1 MHFTVGNFISMK
13 KGVLEK
19 INKIKIMAMIK
30 KKSSVFCFWV
40 VCRLAENTQYNMKN
54 LPNF

>member
-1 MHFTVGNFISMK
+1 MVGNFISMK
-13 KGVLEK
+13 RGVLEK

-30 KKSSVFCFWV
+30 KSSVFCFWI

>member
-1 MHFTVGNFISMK
+1 MVGNFISMK

-30 KKSSVFCFWV
+30 IEYILFLDC
-40 VCRLAENTQYNMKN
+40 LQTG
-54 LPNF
+54 